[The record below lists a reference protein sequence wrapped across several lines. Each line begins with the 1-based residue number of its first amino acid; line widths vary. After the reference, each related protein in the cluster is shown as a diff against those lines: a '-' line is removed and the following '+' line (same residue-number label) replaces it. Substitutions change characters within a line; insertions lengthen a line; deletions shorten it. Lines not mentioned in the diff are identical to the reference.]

1 VALGE
6 WLQQAGQKARRCIRI
21 KHKADGD
28 TLWG

>member
-6 WLQQAGQKARRCIRI
+6 WLQQAGQKTGRCIRI